1 MEMRLLLIF
10 TSESILNG
18 PLSIFNM
25 DDLKVTTAFFKILRD
40 LNKQKLK
47 ITKEIFRLI
56 AISF

>member
-1 MEMRLLLIF
+1 MRLLLIF